1 MCLALKTPSTHTS
14 SGSITAFFS
23 WGGGGGG
30 GGGGLLGTLCWLAIN
45 LVTSYTA
52 LFIIKIL
59 FNLTQT
65 YTLTNETIYYCTHW
79 DIIIM
84 INIE

>member
-1 MCLALKTPSTHTS
+1 MSLLGTPLLATNLFRHLTKEV
-14 SGSITAFFS
+14 
-23 WGGGGGG
+23 
-30 GGGGLLGTLCWLAIN
+30 LGTLCWLAIN

-65 YTLTNETIYYCTHW
+65 YTLTNDTKQDYLLLCTLGYNNN
-79 DIIIM
+79 D
-84 INIE
+84 